1 MSVRYYDEA
10 LVNKIQKWIKDP
22 NMRILKPNETAR
34 LFQITSD
41 LTNDAPIKLPLIAIS
56 RDPEVEVL
64 STNKKALSY
73 SGMRLDKNEK
83 SQLSLDAIPIQV
95 SYQLDIYTKEL
106 SEGDEYLRNFIFN
119 FINHPKLSIT
129 IPYNDINFEHQSN
142 VRIMSTIEDTSDIP
156 QRLFSGQF
164 TRWTIRLNI
173 DDAYLFSAP
182 VETSWAMDINQLQV
196 EVDIK

>member
-10 LVNKIQKWIKDP
+10 LVNKIQKWVKDP

-34 LFQITSD
+34 LFQIISD
-41 LTNDAPIKLPLIAIS
+41 QTNDKPISLPLIAIS

-64 STNKKALSY
+64 ATNKKALSY
-73 SGMRLDKNEK
+73 SGKVLDRNAKK
-83 SQLSLDAIPIQV
+83 YISLDAIPIVV
-95 SYQLDIYTKEL
+95 SYQLDIYTKEF

-119 FINHPKLSIT
+119 FINHPKLTIN
-129 IPYNDINFEHQSN
+129 IPYNDVNLSHDSN
-142 VRIMSTIEDTSDIP
+142 VRIMSTIEDTSDVP

-173 DDAYLFSAP
+173 DDAYLFSVP
-182 VETSWAMDINQLQV
+182 VESSWSIESEAELKSNNL
-196 EVDIK
+196 